1 MKMINNHITCNLT
14 RTGLPLASLVI
25 GQPVNCGVGR
35 LIIKENYTWEDVVR
49 ECEDLLQMNG
59 HAASP
64 LQSNL
69 PNVIRD
75 LIFKVIG
82 SPRAS
87 QPTTPADGGNRR
99 PKPFIPDIDDIMS
112 GPGP

>member
-1 MKMINNHITCNLT
+1 MVPASPPKGHLT
-14 RTGLPLASLVI
+14 RPSCRPLKAAAHSNVR
-25 GQPVNCGVGR
+25 R